1 MLDVA
6 ITCIDWLNG
15 QEGLFIWIRSRF
27 SRPEILHQKF
37 TVREAVEVFL
47 GVNKTSA
54 QGEIT
59 SLRAVQNFI
68 KKVKT
73 S

>member
-15 QEGLFIWIRSRF
+15 QERLFIWIRSRF

-37 TVREAVEVFL
+37 TVREAVEVFFS
-47 GVNKTSA
+47 SA
-54 QGEIT
+54 FFDT
-59 SLRAVQNFI
+59 FDDP
-68 KKVKT
+68 T
-73 S
+73 PPF